1 MKLIYVIGC
10 TGATMSATA
19 TEALQQADIVAAPER
34 LMALTENIPATAEKI
49 VLGRELVA
57 TIEKLLPESEHKQL
71 VILAS
76 GDPLYH
82 GIGATLL
89 RYIAASRIKFFPA
102 PTAFQQL
109 FAALGQSW
117 SDAALFS
124 VHGGIALPYRNILRA
139 SLAAVYGDAARPAQK
154 LAAELIARHPASAV
168 RHAAAGCDLGL
179 EHQHIISGTL
189 AEIAANPDASAS
201 LSVLAL
207 LPDAAVIPPEL
218 PLGLNDNCYNHFK
231 NMITHPEVRA
241 IVVSKLRP
249 RPGVMWDM
257 GAGSGSVGL
266 EAAGLCPGLQVYFV
280 EKDQQ
285 RFEHINENI
294 AVEGLPGMTALQLTA
309 EEAASS
315 LPRPDIVFIGG
326 GGAGLVEP
334 CFNAL
339 LPGGRLVITGVTLKT
354 IAVMTA
360 VLPEYRKELLMVN
373 ISRSVNISCGGDML
387 QAENPIAIAV
397 FVKPEELRK

>member
-10 TGATMSATA
+10 TGATMSAAA
-19 TEALQQADIVAAPER
+19 TEAMQQADIVAAPER
-34 LMALTENIPATAEKI
+34 LMALTDNIPVTAEKV
-49 VLGRELVA
+49 VLGKELVA
-57 TIEKLLPESEHKQL
+57 TIEQLLPESEHRQL

-89 RYIAASRIKFFPA
+89 RYVPAVRIKFFPA

-109 FAALGQSW
+109 FAALGQPW
-117 SDAALFS
+117 SDVALFS
-124 VHGGIALPYRNILRA
+124 VHGGTALPYRNILRA
-139 SLAAVYGDAARPAQK
+139 PIAAVYGDAARPAQK

-168 RHAAAGCDLGL
+168 RHAAAGCNLGL
-179 EHQHIISGTL
+179 KHQHIISGTL
-189 AEIAANPDASAS
+189 AEIAADSGASAS

-218 PLGLNDNCYNHFK
+218 PLGLNDDCYSHFK

-249 RPGVMWDM
+249 RPGIMWDM

-266 EAAGLCPGLQVYFV
+266 EAAGLCPGLDVYFI
-280 EKDQQ
+280 EKDPE
-285 RFEHINENI
+285 RYAHLNENI
-294 AVEGLPGMTALQLTA
+294 AAEGLPGMTACQLTA
-309 EEAASS
+309 EAALPS

-326 GGAGLVEP
+326 GGAGLIEP

-354 IAVMTA
+354 IAAMTT
-360 VLPEYRKELLMVN
+360 VLPEYREELLMVN
-373 ISRSVNISCGGDML
+373 ISRSINMSCGGDML

-397 FVKPEELRK
+397 FVKAEELCK